1 VNACVPCCGM
11 SNSTQSEPFL
21 VQSVDRAVSVLVM
34 LARMGEAGVTEVA
47 DELGVHKSTAFRLL
61 ATLESRGLAEQ
72 NVARGKYRLGFAVVN
87 LASAVTASLDLNR
100 VSRTVCEAL
109 ARDVGET
116 VNLAIHDGDSV
127 INLDQVMGSSA
138 VTTVNWVGR
147 RNPLH
152 ATSSGKVF
160 LAHLPAEDL
169 EGYLARPLPR
179 FTPNTIT
186 DPDDLRR
193 QLGIIRA
200 DGYASTLEE
209 LEVGLNA
216 VAAPIE
222 SFDGTVVA
230 ALSASG
236 PAYRLTQD
244 SMAGVARQTVLAADT
259 ISQRLGSRGGRA
271 PDAPPDTRP

>member
-1 VNACVPCCGM
+1 M
-11 SNSTQSEPFL
+11 SNITPSEPFI

-34 LARMGEAGVTEVA
+34 LARMGEAGVTEIA

-72 NVARGKYRLGFAVVN
+72 NMARGKYRLGFGVVN

-109 ARDVGET
+109 ARQVGET
-116 VNLAIHDGDSV
+116 VNLAIHDGDAV
-127 INLDQVMGSSA
+127 INVDQVMGSSA
-138 VTTVNWVGR
+138 VTTVNWVGK

-160 LAHLPAEDL
+160 LAHMPAENLDDHL
-169 EGYLARPLPR
+169 GRPLPR

-186 DPDDLRR
+186 RPDELRR
-193 QLGIIRA
+193 QLGTVRA
-200 DGYASTLEE
+200 NGYASTVEE

-216 VAAPIE
+216 VAAPIQ
-222 SFDGTVVA
+222 SFEGTVVA

-236 PAYRLTQD
+236 PAYRLTPD
-244 SMAGVARQTVLAADT
+244 SLVQVARQTVLAAAT
-259 ISQRLGSRGGRA
+259 ISERLGYGRTA
-271 PDAPPDTRP
+271 

>member
-1 VNACVPCCGM
+1 MGNTTGG
-11 SNSTQSEPFL
+11 EPSI
-21 VQSVDRAVSVLVM
+21 VQAVDRAVSVLMM
-34 LARMGEAGVTEVA
+34 LARMGEAGVTEIA
-47 DELGVHKSTAFRLL
+47 GELGVHKSTAFRLL

-72 NVARGKYRLGFAVVN
+72 NATRGKYRLGFGVVN

-100 VSRTVCEAL
+100 VSRSVCEVL

-127 INLDQVMGSSA
+127 VNVDQVMGSSA

-160 LAHLPAEDL
+160 LAHLPAEELD
-169 EGYLARPLPR
+169 GHLAQPLPR
-179 FTPNTIT
+179 FTPNTVT
-186 DPDDLRR
+186 NPDDLRR
-193 QLGIIRA
+193 LLGAVRTN
-200 DGYASTLEE
+200 GYAFTEEE

-216 VAAPIE
+216 VAAPILSLE
-222 SFDGTVVA
+222 GSVVA

-236 PAYRLTQD
+236 PAYRLTPERLAD
-244 SMAGVARQTVLAADT
+244 VARQTVLAAAT
-259 ISQRLGSRGGRA
+259 ISERLGYRRIASKSA
-271 PDAPPDTRP
+271 V